1 MINTSNR
8 KHRVADPVRDLFN
21 AVFAEST
28 GCCSKGNAAPGIP
41 LDIVERENEYEL
53 RASLPGFA
61 KEDVQLEVEKG
72 ILIISA
78 NGKESVSDQ
87 DCGKP
92 ECCGGDMLRQER
104 YAGSLQRS
112 IKLPE
117 NIESSALRACLENG
131 VLSITVGKPTL
142 PVAHRIEIA

>member
-1 MINTSNR
+1 
-8 KHRVADPVRDLFN
+8 
-21 AVFAEST
+21 
-28 GCCSKGNAAPGIP
+28 
-41 LDIVERENEYEL
+41 
-53 RASLPGFA
+53 
-61 KEDVQLEVEKG
+61 
-72 ILIISA
+72 
-78 NGKESVSDQ
+78 
-87 DCGKP
+87 
-92 ECCGGDMLRQER
+92 MLRQER